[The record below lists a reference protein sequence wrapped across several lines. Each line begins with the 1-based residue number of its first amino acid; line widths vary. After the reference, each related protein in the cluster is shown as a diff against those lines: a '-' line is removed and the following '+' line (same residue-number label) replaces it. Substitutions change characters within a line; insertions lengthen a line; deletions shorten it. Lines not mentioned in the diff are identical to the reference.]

1 MHQRPVPGSRPR
13 YRGAFVLWL
22 TLAALPVAGQMMGPL
37 TGQSLF
43 FNQASNPHGN
53 SLAANAG
60 LLYNS
65 NVSYTAN
72 GTSATLAL
80 VGLSGNITHQGPR
93 LDYHLTS
100 DIAVVKYLNGAFPT
114 EPSGYLDAG
123 AELQI
128 VPGFFSWIVQNTY
141 SEVQI
146 NPYVPVTTNNIEH
159 INNFST
165 GPRFTLRPTLRTSVT
180 LEGTY
185 SYVSGSAPAEFV
197 NFDSQ
202 RYRGSLEAERAFSST
217 SSLYVLGSYE
227 KVDFKDQVDN
237 NNFSLGEAA
246 AGYRLSDS
254 RTALDISGGYS
265 KIRVEDVLVP
275 VHSIIGVVEE
285 RETQT
290 FGGATW
296 NFNLSRLITPSQ
308 RVALFG
314 GQQYT
319 DAATAL
325 RASFNQP
332 GSGIAPTQLAA
343 GGPFQYRTFGAS
355 WRFEALRTTLDVSVL
370 ASRSRFLVISP
381 LTPDSNSKL
390 ANVALAR
397 QLGPVLTWDIG
408 ASYQRWNSIGAQVP
422 INGQASWN
430 MFTAFT
436 NLQWRVGERLGLR
449 FLYARTSQLGVGS
462 NQVGIIASYD
472 LISVA
477 RQASAELPQLLPTSP
492 ASLQSPQP

>member
-1 MHQRPVPGSRPR
+1 
-13 YRGAFVLWL
+13 
-22 TLAALPVAGQMMGPL
+22 MGPL

-43 FNQASNPHGN
+43 FNQASNAQAN
-53 SLAANAG
+53 SLAVNAG
-60 LLYNS
+60 LLYMS
-65 NVSYTAN
+65 NATYTAN
-72 GTSATLAL
+72 ATNATLAL
-80 VGLSGNITHQGPR
+80 VGLSGNITYQGPR
-93 LDYHLTS
+93 LDYHLLS
-100 DIAVVKYLNGAFPT
+100 DISVVKYLNGTFPT

-123 AELQI
+123 AQLQI

-146 NPYVPVTTNNIEH
+146 NPYVPVTTNNLQH

-185 SYVSGSAPAEFV
+185 SYVSGSAPAGFV

-202 RYRGSLEAERAFSST
+202 RYRGSLEAERAFSSS
-217 SSLYVLGSYE
+217 SSLYVRGSYE

-237 NNFSLGEAA
+237 NNFSLGEAV
-246 AGYRLSDS
+246 AGYRLSGA
-254 RTALDISGGYS
+254 RTGLDFSAGYS
-265 KIRVEDVLVP
+265 EVRVEDVLVP

-290 FGGATW
+290 FGGPIW

-308 RVALFG
+308 RVALFAA
-314 GQQYT
+314 QQYT
-319 DAATAL
+319 DVAAAL

-343 GGPFQYRTFGAS
+343 GGPFQARTFGAG
-355 WRFEALRTTLDVSVL
+355 WHFEALRTRLDVSV
-370 ASRSRFLVISP
+370 AAYRTRYLVISP

-397 QLGPVLTWDIG
+397 QLSPVLTWDIG
-408 ASYQRWNSIGAQVP
+408 ASYQRWNNIGGQVP

-430 MFTAFT
+430 TFTVLT
-436 NLQWRVGERLGLR
+436 GLQWRVGERLGLR
-449 FLYARTSQLGVGS
+449 FLYAHTSQLGVGS

-477 RQASAELPQLLPTSP
+477 RQASGELPQLLPTSP
-492 ASLQSPQP
+492 ASMQSPQP

>member
-1 MHQRPVPGSRPR
+1 
-13 YRGAFVLWL
+13 
-22 TLAALPVAGQMMGPL
+22 MGPL

-43 FNQASNPHGN
+43 FNQASNAQAN
-53 SLAANAG
+53 SLAVNAG
-60 LLYNS
+60 LLYTS
-65 NVSYTAN
+65 NATYTAN
-72 GTSATLAL
+72 ATNATLAL
-80 VGLSGNITHQGPR
+80 VGLSGNITYQGPR
-93 LDYHLTS
+93 LDYHLLS
-100 DIAVVKYLNGAFPT
+100 DISVAKYLNGTFPT
-114 EPSGYLDAG
+114 EPSGSLDAG
-123 AELQI
+123 AQLQI

-141 SEVQI
+141 SQVLI
-146 NPYVPVTTNNIEH
+146 NPYVPVTTNNLEN

-185 SYVSGSAPAEFV
+185 SYVSGSAPAGFV
-197 NFDSQ
+197 NIDSQ
-202 RYRGSLEAERAFSST
+202 RYRGSLKAERAFSST
-217 SSLYVLGSYE
+217 SSLYVRGSYE

-237 NNFSLGEAA
+237 NNFSLGEAV
-246 AGYRLSDS
+246 AGYSLSDA

-265 KIRVEDVLVP
+265 KVRVEDVLVP

-290 FGGATW
+290 SGGLTW

-343 GGPFQYRTFGAS
+343 GGPFQGRTFGAG
-355 WRFEALRTTLDVSVL
+355 WHFEALRTRLDVSV
-370 ASRSRFLVISP
+370 ASSRTRYLVISP
-381 LTPDSNSKL
+381 LTPNTNAKF

-397 QLGPVLTWDIG
+397 QLSPVLTWDIG
-408 ASYQRWNSIGAQVP
+408 ATYQRWNNIGGQAP

-436 NLQWRVGERLGLR
+436 SLQWRVGERLGLR
-449 FLYARTSQLGVGS
+449 FFYQRSSQFGVGS
-462 NQVGIIASYD
+462 NQVGIMASYD
-472 LISVA
+472 LISGA
-477 RQASAELPQLLPTSP
+477 RQAIAELPQLLPTSP
-492 ASLQSPQP
+492 SSMRSPQR